1 MTAEVVRMVDMEQ
14 KLAADH
20 DGAYRD
26 QLTRQLTDD
35 RQAIK
40 RTIDAGLPPD
50 EFERADRLLA
60 AHDGALQVIATLW
73 SAAHPAR

>member
-1 MTAEVVRMVDMEQ
+1 MTAQVVCMIDMEQ
-14 KLAADH
+14 QLAADR

-26 QLTRQLTDD
+26 QLARQLTDD

-50 EFERADRLLA
+50 EFERASRLLA
-60 AHDGALQVIATLW
+60 AHDSALQVIATLW
-73 SAAHPAR
+73 STAHPGR